1 MIGMKKFFLLLSV
14 LLGSIITTAQ
24 DGFSDILAAGV
35 EAGERYSNSYM
46 APAGEA
52 LSFNLSSG
60 WYDDAR
66 VLKPGKFKIQVKAHG
81 TFAPDSKKNFLLD
94 PAEYEAIIQDSYDN
108 TNNPPANIEVSFG
121 DGSTA
126 PRSIATA
133 LGENAME
140 QQLIIRSREATSG
153 ILLQEDVINLPNG
166 LGNEGLDLVP
176 TAFLQAGVGL
186 GAGLEL
192 KARLVPK
199 ITFEEA
205 ETSLYGVGLQW
216 EFTKLLQPS
225 DDSTL
230 PIAASFLAGYTRLDA
245 SYDFED
251 GVVVDGANQSIETQ
265 ISSLNLSAI
274 VSTNYKVLNFY
285 GGLNYYRGTTQTD
298 LLGTYTFASNT
309 VIFPIAATVEDPIS
323 VDTDINGFLG
333 TAGVKLTLGAF
344 NINADYTFGEYST
357 ATASIF
363 FRI

>member
-1 MIGMKKFFLLLSV
+1 M
-14 LLGSIITTAQ
+14 GSLTVTAQ

-66 VLKPGKFKIQVKAHG
+66 VLKPGKFKIQIKAQG
-81 TFAPDSKKNFLLD
+81 TFAPDDKKSFMLD
-94 PAEYEAIIQDSYDN
+94 PEEYEAIIQESYDN

-133 LGENAME
+133 LGENVMD
-140 QQLIIRSREATSG
+140 QQLVISSREATSG
-153 ILLQEDVINLPNG
+153 ILLQEDIINLPNG

-176 TAFLQAGVGL
+176 TAFLQAGVGI

-192 KARLVPK
+192 KGRLVPK
-199 ITFEEA
+199 ITFDEA
-205 ETSLYGVGLQW
+205 ETSLYGLGLQW
-216 EFTKLLQPS
+216 EFTQLLQS
-225 DDSTL
+225 DDKKL
-230 PIAASFLAGYTRLDA
+230 PVAASFLAGYTRLDA

-274 VSTNYKVLNFY
+274 VSTNFKTLNFY
-285 GGLNYYRGTTQTD
+285 GGLNYNRGTTQTD

-309 VIFPIAATVEDPIS
+309 VIFPLAATVEDPIS
-323 VDTDINGFLG
+323 VETDVNGFLG
-333 TAGVKLTLGAF
+333 TAGLKLSLGAF

>member
-1 MIGMKKFFLLLSV
+1 MKKSLLLFSV
-14 LLGSIITTAQ
+14 LLSSIATTAQ

-46 APAGEA
+46 TPAGEA

-66 VLKPGKFKIQVKAHG
+66 VLKPGKFKIQIKAHG

-108 TNNPPANIEVSFG
+108 TNNPPANIEVTFG
-121 DGSTA
+121 DGSTS
-126 PRSIATA
+126 PRSIASA
-133 LGENAME
+133 LGENVMD

-153 ILLQEDVINLPNG
+153 ILLQEDIISLPNG

-176 TAFLQAGVGL
+176 SAFLQAGIGL

-199 ITFEEA
+199 ITFDEA
-205 ETSLYGVGLQW
+205 ETSLYGVGIQW
-216 EFTKLLQPS
+216 EFTNLLQSS
-225 DDSTL
+225 DESSL
-230 PIAASFLAGYTRLDA
+230 PIAASLLAGYTRLNA

-251 GVVVDGANQSIETQ
+251 GVVVDGSNQSIETQ

-285 GGLNYYRGTTQTD
+285 GGLNYNRGTTQTD

-323 VDTDINGFLG
+323 VDTDENGFLV